1 MPLLITRDKK
11 GYQRQLEKMFIVEA
25 VGERLYNVLATKAKD
40 KNLQSICQRLALG
53 ELQAREHIEK
63 ELSLIDKNIHLP
75 FKGVILS
82 FANFIFCLSTVSQLL
97 WILKSVLKKRIY
109 TRWFDT
115 YKDNNQQF
123 WKLLLDHE
131 NMQYKLLKTVL

>member
-1 MPLLITRDKK
+1 MRDKK
-11 GYQRQLEKMFIVEA
+11 GCQRQLEKMFIVEA
-25 VGERLYNVLATKAKD
+25 VGERIYNVLATKTKD
-40 KNLQSICQRLALG
+40 KNLQSIFQGLAFG
-53 ELQAREHIEK
+53 ELRTREYIEK
-63 ELSLIDKNIHLP
+63 ELTLIDKNIHLP
-75 FKGVILS
+75 FKKTILI
-82 FANFIFCLSTVSQLL
+82 FTNFIFCLLTVSQLL

-131 NMQYKLLKTVL
+131 NTQHELLKTVL